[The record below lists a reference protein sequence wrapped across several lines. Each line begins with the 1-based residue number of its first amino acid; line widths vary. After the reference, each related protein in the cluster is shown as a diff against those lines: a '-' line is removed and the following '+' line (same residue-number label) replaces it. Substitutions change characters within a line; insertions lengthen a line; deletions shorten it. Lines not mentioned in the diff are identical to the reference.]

1 MPPAG
6 PTDDFDVLF
15 ELLGNRTRYRILRL
29 LAQQP
34 MFLGQLA
41 RELET
46 GQQAI
51 LRHLRQLVE
60 QGLLETYEDRSIRGP
75 PRKYYRLSKCVRL
88 AVYIAPDG
96 VHIVR
101 ASPDEV
107 APRTV
112 EDLLSRDYPEL
123 HRLVVQA
130 RRLHSIP
137 GQLERR
143 RTALSLIRELEA
155 KLGDMRTIEGH
166 IRDLIRRLRA
176 NFL

>member
-96 VHIVR
+96 VHVVR
-101 ASPDEV
+101 ATPDE
-107 APRTV
+107 APPSTV
-112 EDLLSRDYPEL
+112 EDLLVRDYPDL
-123 HRLVVQA
+123 YRLVKQA
-130 RRLHSIP
+130 KRLHLASGRP
-137 GQLERR
+137 EREE
-143 RTALSLIRELEA
+143 AVSLIRELES
-155 KLGDMRTIEGH
+155 KLEDIREVEGYLRE
-166 IRDLIRRLRA
+166 IVRRLRSD
-176 NFL
+176 LL